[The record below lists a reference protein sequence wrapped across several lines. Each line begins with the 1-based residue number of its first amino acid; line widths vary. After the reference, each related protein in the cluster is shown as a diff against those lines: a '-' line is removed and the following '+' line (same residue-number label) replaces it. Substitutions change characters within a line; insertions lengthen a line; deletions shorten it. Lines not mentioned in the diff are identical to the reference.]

1 MPWPIIFRT
10 LITFYGQSQ
19 IQIEEKNY
27 HMVDKKA
34 VLTNSFNQKDF
45 YIKFMKNYEITI
57 FMHP

>member
-1 MPWPIIFRT
+1 MT
-10 LITFYGQSQ
+10 EVE
-19 IQIEEKNY
+19 IQIEKNNY

-34 VLTNSFNQKDF
+34 VLTNSYNQKDF